1 MKNGSKIKDN
11 KKKKKTSKKKF
22 FKKRLAD
29 ETSELQP
36 SDRYQ
41 KESYAC
47 RFLSV
52 YC

>member
-1 MKNGSKIKDN
+1 MKNGKQQKEEKN
-11 KKKKKTSKKKF
+11 KQEEVL
-22 FKKRLAD
+22 KKRLAD